1 MFLLRRQAQTQQ
13 ENDSSYQGT
22 KVAELKAALGPL
34 SGRQLKYC
42 TDACLRRYLEA
53 RNWNVDKAK
62 KMLEESLKWRS
73 TYKPEEIR
81 WAEVAHEGET
91 GKVSRANFH
100 DRLGRT
106 VLILRPGMQNTA
118 SAENNIRHLVY
129 LMENAI
135 LNLSEGQEQM
145 SWLIDFTGL
154 SLNTNISV
162 KTARDII
169 YILQNHYP
177 ERLAIAFLYN
187 PPRIFQAFWKAVKF
201 FLDPKTAQKVKFV
214 YPNNKDSVEL
224 MKSLFDLDNL
234 PSEFGGK
241 ATLKYNHEEFS
252 RLMAEDDVKTAKFWG
267 LDEKPF
273 NPPKKGHSG
282 AEVAPEPVSVQPVV
296 VS

>member
-1 MFLLRRQAQTQQ
+1 MFLLRKQTQHHQ
-13 ENDSSYQGT
+13 GNDSSYQDT
-22 KVAELKAALGPL
+22 KVVQLRAALGPL
-34 SGRQLKYC
+34 SGRSLKYC
-42 TDACLRRYLEA
+42 SDACLRRYLEA

-62 KMLEESLKWRS
+62 KMLEESLKWRT

-81 WAEVAHEGET
+81 WAEVTHEGET

-106 VLILRPGMQNTA
+106 VLIMRPGMQNTT
-118 SAENNIRHLVY
+118 SAEDNIRHLVY
-129 LMENAI
+129 LLENAI

-145 SWLIDFTGL
+145 SWLIDFSGL
-154 SLNTNISV
+154 SLGNGLSV

-169 YILQNHYP
+169 HILQNHYP

-187 PPRIFQAFWKAVKF
+187 PPRIFQAFWKAVRF
-201 FLDPKTAQKVKFV
+201 FLDPKTVQKVKFV

-224 MKSLFDLDNL
+224 MKSLFDIDNL

-241 ATLKYNHEEFS
+241 TSLKYDHEEFS
-252 RLMAEDDVKTAKFWG
+252 RLMCEDDVKTAEFWG

-273 NPPKKGHSG
+273 NPPKKGHAG
-282 AEVAPEPVSVQPVV
+282 AEVAPEPVSLEAV

>member
-1 MFLLRRQAQTQQ
+1 MFLLRRQGQNQQ
-13 ENDSSYQGT
+13 ENDSSKQDT
-22 KVAELKAALGPL
+22 KVNDLRAALGPL
-34 SGRQLKYC
+34 PGRRLQYC

-62 KMLEESLKWRS
+62 KMVEESLKWRE

-100 DRLGRT
+100 DRHGRT
-106 VLILRPGMQNTA
+106 VLIMRPGMQNTT
-118 SAENNIRHLVY
+118 SAEDNIRHLVY

-135 LNLSEGQEQM
+135 LNLPEGQEQM
-145 SWLIDFTGL
+145 SWLIDYTGL
-154 SLNTNISV
+154 SLNTNVSV

-201 FLDPKTAQKVKFV
+201 FLDPKTVQKVKFV

-224 MKSLFDLDNL
+224 MRSFFDLDNL

-241 ATLKYNHEEFS
+241 TSLKYDHEEFS
-252 RLMAEDDVKTAKFWG
+252 RLMTEDDAKTAKFWG

-273 NPPKKGHSG
+273 NPPKKGHAG
-282 AEVAPEPVSVQPVV
+282 AEVAPEPVSAQTV